1 MFGCFFFNERC
12 HIFPD
17 EFSKHTKQGE
27 LGFHLK
33 GHASFNPW
41 VSQSYSL
48 WFLWATFRSRLASI
62 LLTASGTLR
71 ITLSLQNCTAK
82 SPDFCVSLSIF
93 VLGSMDRLITYI
105 GFPGWWV
112 LPASVGDKR
121 NLLQIWTNGWFLRS
135 VSKDSCFKSRL
146 PCWSSQSQLRW
157 KTSAQRHKL
166 HPWSVVTINT
176 NLFMLSWGEFHQISC
191 RF

>member
-82 SPDFCVSLSIF
+82 SPDFCVSLRIF

-105 GFPGWWV
+105 GFPGWFCQPLWGIRGIFCRSEQMGGFSG
-112 LPASVGDKR
+112 LSLRILALSLGFPAGVPKVSSGGKHQHRDT
-121 NLLQIWTNGWFLRS
+121 NCILDQLLL
-135 VSKDSCFKSRL
+135 
-146 PCWSSQSQLRW
+146 
-157 KTSAQRHKL
+157 
-166 HPWSVVTINT
+166 
-176 NLFMLSWGEFHQISC
+176 
-191 RF
+191 